1 MIDDATSLSVR
12 AANGTTAAALNNSLN
27 SSHGYLNGADAE
39 ILGIGHARNGGGNA
53 KLSRERKFRMREHAT
68 SKLSHAYRLDEIAAS
83 VATMQSASALEEV
96 AKHVLQRN
104 EHDPDAQ
111 YVHFFHEKIPSRAM
125 ADNTPLTPL
134 NDIIN
139 QRPTEPSVYRT
150 RAVTRIFKNDYLGSA
165 RDLTEGLAVHRL
177 YNDHRRDQR
186 ELILAKDAARLPQGK
201 LEEKDHPSSMEPQL
215 LFHRAGVYLTL
226 ACQNI
231 ATALRQFDGSPQ
243 HETDKQDLPI
253 PQSPQQKENARA
265 QMEARK
271 LVRTY
276 AKRALRDYTTF
287 LSQFDYTPGISAEF
301 TEAFLDKVA
310 SMSNAQT
317 GRSRSERLL
326 DIDAHS
332 QNGLSE
338 ALVKYERHRQDQHS
352 DFPQIPKPSIYK
364 VSELFNAVPPP
375 GLPSYPS
382 TLQQTESRS
391 HPIFSLPDFSEA
403 VTYHPLITDVLHSLL
418 LCHCLVQTSVK
429 EIQRHAYM
437 AARVARVCDGYP
449 IFLAA
454 RSPSRADW
462 NEVLRRTKNWLGLE
476 QTWEKLCTPSLD
488 AERRRHGNNNL
499 SKDGQIVKRANGSG
513 TVTRTGQN
521 GGLTKEDKLERIK
534 RDAIRDA
541 LADERVVDEDTF
553 RASVRARE
561 ARAIAAEDEE
571 MRKEY
576 HNISPSRDNHKTNGS
591 KVTSSPN
598 GNGTTSAN
606 DPSQNSKD
614 KEKDSQIAT
623 ERAEMI
629 ARWIREAPPP
639 GSSSS
644 QSGTAG
650 GRRKGTKKSGDI
662 AGLRKQASD
671 MSTCT
676 NASTVSYASSA
687 TTGLEMSVES
697 LDMVD

>member
-1 MIDDATSLSVR
+1 MR
-12 AANGTTAAALNNSLN
+12 AANGTTAASLNNSLN
-27 SSHGYLNGADAE
+27 SSHGYLNGNDAE
-39 ILGIGHARNGGGNA
+39 ILGIGNTRSGGGNA

-104 EHDPDAQ
+104 EQDPDAQ

-125 ADNTPLTPL
+125 AENTPLKPL
-134 NDIIN
+134 TDIIN
-139 QRPTEPSVYRT
+139 QRPTEASAYRT
-150 RAVTRIFKNDYLGSA
+150 RAVTRIFKDDYLGSA

-177 YNDHRRDQR
+177 YNGHRRDQR
-186 ELILAKDAARLPQGK
+186 ELILARDAAKLPQGK
-201 LEEKDHPSSMEPQL
+201 LEEKDHPNSMEPQL
-215 LFHRAGVYLTL
+215 LFHRAGAYLTL

-231 ATALRQFDGSPQ
+231 AAALRRVNEDSQYEADKENYSLPQ
-243 HETDKQDLPI
+243 C
-253 PQSPQQKENARA
+253 PQQKENVRA

-287 LSQFDYTPGISAEF
+287 LSHFDYTPGIAAEF

-310 SMSNAQT
+310 SMTTAQS

-326 DIDAHS
+326 DVDAHS
-332 QNGLSE
+332 QSGLSE
-338 ALVKYERHRQDQHS
+338 ALVKYERRQNQQS
-352 DFPQIPKPSIYK
+352 EYPQIPKPVVYK
-364 VSELFNAVPPP
+364 VSDLFTAVPPAGVP
-375 GLPSYPS
+375 PYPP
-382 TLQQTESRS
+382 TLQQAEARS

-429 EIQRHAYM
+429 ELQRHAYM

-476 QTWEKLCTPSLD
+476 QTWEQLCTPSLD
-488 AERRRHGNNNL
+488 AERRRRGSNL
-499 SKDGQIVKRANGSG
+499 SKDGQLVKRSNG
-513 TVTRTGQN
+513 TVIRAKDEM
-521 GGLTKEDKLERIK
+521 TKEERLERIK

-576 HNISPSRDNHKTNGS
+576 HNISPSRDNKVNGS
-591 KVTSSPN
+591 KSTFPSASN
-598 GNGTTSAN
+598 GNGAASSH
-606 DPSQNSKD
+606 DQSQSPKD
-614 KEKDSQIAT
+614 KDYQIAT

-629 ARWIREAPPP
+629 VRWIREAPPP
-639 GSSSS
+639 GSSTSE
-644 QSGTAG
+644 G
-650 GRRKGTKKSGDI
+650 GCRRKGAKKGG
-662 AGLRKQASD
+662 ATGLRKQDSD
-671 MSTCT
+671 MSSVS
-676 NASTVSYASSA
+676 AVSYTSST
-687 TTGLEMSVES
+687 TTGLERSIES